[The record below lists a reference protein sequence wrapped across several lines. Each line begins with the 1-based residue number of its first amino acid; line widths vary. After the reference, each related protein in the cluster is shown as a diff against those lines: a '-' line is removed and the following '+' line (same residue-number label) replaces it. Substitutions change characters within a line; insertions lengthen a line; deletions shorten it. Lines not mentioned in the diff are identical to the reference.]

1 MNSDVADLASG
12 RRILVV
18 EDEYLIAT
26 ELAEALEELGAE
38 VVGPVANV
46 RSALAEVE
54 RAEHLDGA
62 SLDVTLGQEKS
73 FEVAALLQERGV
85 PFVFLTGYGDRG
97 LPERYRDV
105 PRCEKPFDV
114 PSIVRAMFG

>member
-1 MNSDVADLASG
+1 MGSDVSDLVSG

-18 EDEYLIAT
+18 EDEYLIAAD
-26 ELAEALEELGAE
+26 LAEALEELGAE
-38 VVGPVANV
+38 VVGPAANV
-46 RSALAEVE
+46 RAALAEIE
-54 RAEHLDGA
+54 RADDLDGA
-62 SLDVTLGQEKS
+62 TLDVTLGQEKS
-73 FEVAALLQERGV
+73 FEVAALLKERGV

-114 PSIVRAMFG
+114 TRVVRAIFR

>member
-1 MNSDVADLASG
+1 MSNDTADLASG

-18 EDEYLIAT
+18 EDEYLIAAD
-26 ELAEALEELGAE
+26 LAEALEELGAE

-46 RSALAEVE
+46 KAALAAVE
-54 RAEHLDGA
+54 LAEDLDGA
-62 SLDVTLGQEKS
+62 TLDVTLGQEKS
-73 FEVAALLQERGV
+73 FDVAARLQERGV

-97 LPERYRDV
+97 LPERYRDI

-114 PSIVRAMFG
+114 SSILRAVFR